1 MSGARGRVPTL
12 QVLILAYASPK
23 TVPKGCG
30 IRLYSDNRCECPR
43 RRPTLEVVSRLSWY
57 HHIIRTHTRDLN
69 NWTEPI
75 IKSTG
80 QARERLPQA
89 ILHGGKCK
97 TQLHP
102 CATRGL
108 PHLPT
113 QRRTHTFRFQD
124 RRTHAEVDGL
134 KPPHRAII
142 RPINNY
148 RVISEL
154 LSTSGEG
161 ISICFAPVVMDA
173 TRRPV
178 PRSHATPSDLSKTNY
193 AQLTCSAD

>member
-1 MSGARGRVPTL
+1 MSGARGRVSTL

-23 TVPKGCG
+23 TVPKGRG

-43 RRPTLEVVSRLSWY
+43 RRPTLEVVSRLSW
-57 HHIIRTHTRDLN
+57 HRHIIRPPTRDLN

-75 IKSTG
+75 IKSNG
-80 QARERLPQA
+80 QAKGRLPQA

-113 QRRTHTFRFQD
+113 QRRTHTSRFLG
-124 RRTHAEVDGL
+124 RRTHAEVDGNI
-134 KPPHRAII
+134 PPIPAIA
-142 RPINNY
+142 RPANKY
-148 RVISEL
+148 RETSEL
-154 LSTSGEG
+154 LCSGG
-161 ISICFAPVVMDA
+161 
-173 TRRPV
+173 
-178 PRSHATPSDLSKTNY
+178 
-193 AQLTCSAD
+193 